1 MTTMISEVYDA
12 LISAGADEVK
22 AREAAKAVAQH
33 DKDIAEIK
41 AGLMLVKWMVG
52 FNLAFT
58 LAVLWKVFA

>member
-12 LISAGADEVK
+12 LISAGADEEK
-22 AREAAKAVAQH
+22 AREAAKAVAQY

-41 AGLMLVKWMVG
+41 ASLMLVKWMVG

-58 LAVLWKVFA
+58 LAVLWKAFS